1 MNKSIGRKVLFMVG
15 GMGLLLLVSIY
26 LNLAALNV
34 ISEQEKH
41 ITDDIQQYEV
51 IAKEA
56 NVEGLSELEA
66 DMAEWIATINK
77 KIVGTIIFDY
87 ILLGIGAVVVFIS
100 IVIANRTL
108 ARPAKKAGSQLNQI
122 VENIDNNHGDLTAR
136 IDVKTKDEIGQLA
149 LGINVFIETLQKLMQ
164 KIQANSDNL
173 LSAATT
179 VSNQIDESNK
189 TAFNVSAATEEL
201 AASMQEI
208 AATLDELSN
217 GSNDILE
224 RVEAMNSRADSGN
237 EAVSE
242 IKSRAVKM
250 QKETVESKEHAFQ
263 ILGDIGEQL
272 KVAVNDSKSVEKI
285 NSLTKNILDIA
296 SQTNLLALNASI
308 EAARAGDAGRG
319 FAVVA
324 EEIRVLAENS
334 GATANSIQE
343 ISVLVTEAVEKL
355 SQNAQ
360 KMLDFIGK
368 DVISDYDEFVE
379 IVTQYQKDA
388 ELMGSILTEVA
399 TQSSVVNETMNK
411 MNTNISDVATTIGDS
426 AKAVTSVAD
435 DASVMVMAM
444 EQIHEET
451 TQTMQISN
459 ELQNEVKRFEIL

>member
-15 GMGLLLLVSIY
+15 GIGLILLLSIY

-41 ITDDIQQYEV
+41 ITDDIQQYEA
-51 IAKEA
+51 ITQEA
-56 NVEGLSELEA
+56 NIEGLSELEA

-77 KIVGTIIFDY
+77 RILGTIIFDY
-87 ILLGIGAVVVFIS
+87 ILLGIGAVIVIIS
-100 IVIANRTL
+100 IANANRTL
-108 ARPAKKAGSQLNQI
+108 ARPAKKASSQLNQI

-285 NSLTKNILDIA
+285 NSLTKNILNIA

-355 SQNAQ
+355 AQNAQ
-360 KMLDFIGK
+360 EMLDFIGK
-368 DVISDYDEFVE
+368 DVINDYDEFVE

-411 MNTNISDVATTIGDS
+411 MNTNISDVAATIGDS

>member
-15 GMGLLLLVSIY
+15 GMGLLLLISVY

-66 DMAEWIATINK
+66 DMANWIATINK
-77 KIVGTIIFDY
+77 KIVGTIVFDY

-411 MNTNISDVATTIGDS
+411 MNTSISDVATTVGDS

>member
-15 GMGLLLLVSIY
+15 GIGLILLLSIY

-34 ISEQEKH
+34 ISVQEKH
-41 ITDDIQQYEV
+41 ITDDIQQYEA
-51 IAKEA
+51 ITHEA
-56 NVEGLSELEA
+56 NIEGLSELEA
-66 DMAEWIATINK
+66 DMTEWIATINK
-77 KIVGTIIFDY
+77 KILGTIIFDY
-87 ILLGIGAVVVFIS
+87 ILLGIGAVIVIIS
-100 IVIANRTL
+100 IANANRTL

-173 LSAATT
+173 LSAATA

-217 GSNDILE
+217 GSNDILA
-224 RVEAMNSRADSGN
+224 RVEAMNNRADSGN

-296 SQTNLLALNASI
+296 SKTNLLALNASI
-308 EAARAGDAGRG
+308 ESARAGDAGRG

-355 SQNAQ
+355 AQNAQ
-360 KMLDFIGK
+360 EMLDFIGK

-411 MNTNISDVATTIGDS
+411 MNTNIADVATTIGDS

>member
-15 GMGLLLLVSIY
+15 GMGLLLLVSVY

-41 ITDDIQQYEV
+41 ITDDIQQYEA
-51 IAKEA
+51 ITHEA
-56 NVEGLSELEA
+56 NIEGLSELEA

-77 KIVGTIIFDY
+77 RIAGTIIFDY
-87 ILLGIGAVVVFIS
+87 ILLGIGAVIVIIS
-100 IVIANRTL
+100 IANANRTL

-224 RVEAMNSRADSGN
+224 RVEAMNNRADSGN

-272 KVAVNDSKSVEKI
+272 KAAVNDSKSVEKI

-355 SQNAQ
+355 AQNAQ
-360 KMLDFIGK
+360 EMLDFIGK
-368 DVISDYDEFVE
+368 DVINDYDEFVE

-411 MNTNISDVATTIGDS
+411 MNTNISDVAVTIGDS

-435 DASVMVMAM
+435 DASVMVMTM

>member
-15 GMGLLLLVSIY
+15 GMGLLLLVSVY

-41 ITDDIQQYEV
+41 ITDDIQQYEA
-51 IAKEA
+51 ITHEA
-56 NVEGLSELEA
+56 NIEGLSELEA

-77 KIVGTIIFDY
+77 RIAGTIIFDY

-108 ARPAKKAGSQLNQI
+108 ARPAKKASSQLNQI

-224 RVEAMNSRADSGN
+224 RVEAMNNRADSGN

-272 KVAVNDSKSVEKI
+272 KAAVNDSKSVEKI

-355 SQNAQ
+355 AQNAQ
-360 KMLDFIGK
+360 EMLDFIGK
-368 DVISDYDEFVE
+368 DVINDYDEFVE

-411 MNTNISDVATTIGDS
+411 MNTNISDVAVTIGDS